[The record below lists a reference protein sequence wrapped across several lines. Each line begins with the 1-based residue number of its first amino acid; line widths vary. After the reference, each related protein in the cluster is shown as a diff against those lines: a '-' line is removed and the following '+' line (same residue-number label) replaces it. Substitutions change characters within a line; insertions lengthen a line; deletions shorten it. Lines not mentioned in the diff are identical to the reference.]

1 MNRQRAF
8 QPGYTLLEL
17 LVVIVIA
24 SLLVGIAIPA
34 FRAILSSSRRSLAE
48 SKLQQALYSARDAAT
63 ASVGGGDAAAVFFF
77 EPGRGVRVLT
87 CIEVGSI
94 EDEVSGGLT
103 GSGGSGGGSANRRD
117 VFVPVPGFEPVQL
130 PSGIGVR
137 GFALGTLF
145 AGRSNWYE
153 SLDSR
158 AGNSVPPE
166 PGYWVFPE
174 TAFYP
179 ENELDGGDVRQ
190 TFMVRFAAGDGT
202 ISREPTR
209 ALVVSPSIGSD
220 STVIELSSSISSEI
234 DDIDEIDDLEL
245 WAGRALS
252 NVGVTD
258 EQRRTLFGN
267 ESVHTVLAGPVAELS
282 LYDERDLSRAVGGR
296 GLNQDTQTLYLP
308 DENEPSV
315 DRRIYDAGERRFVRN
330 ASRWIEGRELIGVPV
345 PQTDSTAQIFS
356 VNAFFGDLVE
366 ITR

>member
-1 MNRQRAF
+1 MSRRRAF

-77 EPGRGVRVLT
+77 EPGKGIRVLT
-87 CIEVGSI
+87 CIEIGSI
-94 EDEVSGGLT
+94 EDEVSGGLA
-103 GSGGSGGGSANRRD
+103 GSGGGGSGPANRRD
-117 VFVPVPGFEPVQL
+117 VFVPLPGFEPVQL

-137 GFALGTLF
+137 GFALGSLF
-145 AGRSNWYE
+145 VGRSNWYE

-158 AGNSVPPE
+158 AGNRVPPE

-190 TFMVRFAAGDGT
+190 TFMVRFSAGEGT
-202 ISREPTR
+202 LSREPTR
-209 ALVVSPSIGSD
+209 ALIVSPSTGSD
-220 STVIELSSSISSEI
+220 TAVTDLSGINTDIENIN
-234 DDIDEIDDLEL
+234 EIDDLEL
-245 WAGRALS
+245 WARRALS
-252 NVGVTD
+252 NVDVTD
-258 EQRRTLFGN
+258 EDRRVLFGN
-267 ESVHTVLAGPVAELS
+267 ESVHTVLAGPVTELS
-282 LYDERDLSRAVGGR
+282 LYEERDLSRAVGGR
-296 GLNQDTQTLYLP
+296 GLNQDTDTLYLAG
-308 DENEPSV
+308 EGEPVV
-315 DRRIYDAGERRFVRN
+315 DRRIYDRGERLLVRN
-330 ASRWIEGRELIGVPV
+330 ASRWIEGRELIGSGV
-345 PQTDSTAQIFS
+345 PQTDSTAQVFA